1 MLRRAAPL
9 RIERMTALQKPAAPP
24 TLKPMKEPSTVVPL
38 KPLLSALV
46 WVTARSERDG
56 QHTRHGR
63 DATEKGA
70 NETLQLKQL
79 HSDNRHR
86 VPNCGPKII

>member
-9 RIERMTALQKPAAPP
+9 LNERMTALQNPAAPP
-24 TLKPMKEPSTVVPL
+24 TLKPVKEPSTVVPL

-46 WVTARSERDG
+46 WVTGCSERDG

-63 DATEKGA
+63 DAAEK
-70 NETLQLKQL
+70 
-79 HSDNRHR
+79 R
-86 VPNCGPKII
+86 P